1 MIDIKHKDSD
11 IILEL
16 FNAGAHFGFVRSR
29 RHPSAKPFIF
39 GVKNRIEIFDLEKT
53 SQSLIRA
60 IEFMKNLGTAGVSVL
75 FVGGKGEARVAVK
88 AGALA
93 LGMPY
98 VDGRWIGGTLTNF
111 TQIKKR
117 VAKLEDLTA
126 QKEKGELA
134 KYTKRE
140 RMLIDKEIE
149 NLKRFFEGLIP
160 MKELPK
166 ALFVVDSKKEDIA
179 VKEANARGIP
189 VAALCGSDCDITAVD
204 YAISANDASV
214 ASIKF
219 IVNKIVEAYKAGR
232 SSAPSAVAKK

>member
-1 MIDIKHKDSD
+1 MNTNQKDSN
-11 IILEL
+11 IVSEL
-16 FNAGAHFGFVRSR
+16 FKVGAHFGFVRAR
-29 RHPSAKPFIF
+29 RHPSVKPYIF

-53 SQSLIRA
+53 NEALQAAL
-60 IEFMKNLGTAGVSVL
+60 EFIKNLGSTGSTIL
-75 FVGGKGEARVAVK
+75 FVGGKGEARFAVK
-88 AGALA
+88 AAAESLD
-93 LGMPY
+93 MPY

-111 TQIKKR
+111 PQIKKR
-117 VAKLEDLTA
+117 VAKLQDLTT

-166 ALFVVDSKKEDIA
+166 ALFVVDSRKEDIA
-179 VKEANARGIP
+179 VREARDKGIP
-189 VAALCGSDCDITAVD
+189 VIALCGSDCDITLVD
-204 YAISANDASV
+204 YAIPANDASV

-219 IVNKIVEAYKAGR
+219 FMEKVGQAYEAGK
-232 SSAPSAVAKK
+232 STIKK